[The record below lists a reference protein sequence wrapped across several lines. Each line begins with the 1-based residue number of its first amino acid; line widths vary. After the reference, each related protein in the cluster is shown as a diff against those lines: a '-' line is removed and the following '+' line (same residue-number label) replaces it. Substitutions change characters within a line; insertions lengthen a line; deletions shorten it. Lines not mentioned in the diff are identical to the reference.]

1 MRYEDYD
8 GYDYNY
14 DDLLENTDLYEVNDE
29 PWMDEIDEQDDE
41 VPSYGKNYY
50 PEISEEED
58 D

>member
-50 PEISEEED
+50 PEILEEED

>member
-50 PEISEEED
+50 PEISEED